1 MVAILKDIK
10 GIRKSKVYTFEEYL
24 RREEKSVEKHEFYQ
38 GKIIK
43 MPGGTDIHSEIAGN
57 MIATIKVAVRPLPRK
72 FKVYTSDLKIRI
84 ESLDS
89 GVYPDALVI
98 CEQPEYWQNRHDVIV
113 NPLVIIEVLSPST
126 QTYDRMGKFD
136 LYKELTSFQEYIL
149 VSTDTFSVETRFREE
164 PDLWRIKTET
174 NIENIVNLR
183 SLGVSISMADI
194 YENIV
199 FPLKKQ

>member
-10 GIRKSKVYTFEEYL
+10 GVRKSKVYTFEEYL
-24 RREEKSVEKHEFYQ
+24 RREEKAVEKHEFYQ

-98 CEQPEYWQNRHDVIV
+98 CEKPEYWQDRHDVIV

-136 LYKELTSFQEYIL
+136 LYKELPSFQEYVL
-149 VSTDTFSVETRFREE
+149 VSTNNFSVETRFREE

-174 NIENIVNLR
+174 NIENVVNLR

-199 FPLKKQ
+199 FPLKK